1 MSLGVVAPD
10 AVPALSAEDR
20 VLDAAKRCCERWG
33 MLKVTVDDIANE
45 AHVSRATLYR
55 LFPGGRDV
63 LFDALRRRETSDFFD
78 ELQAH
83 VEQADSLADF
93 VVRVVVEATRQLR
106 ADEHLQIML
115 ASEPGSVAASLSFEG
130 LPIIFQTA
138 TTYLSERVARW
149 IGEER
154 SAELAELLSRLVVTY
169 FLVPSRY
176 VDLGDPES
184 ANRFVHSFVLPA
196 FAQPEKGV

>member
-1 MSLGVVAPD
+1 MS
-10 AVPALSAEDR
+10 
-20 VLDAAKRCCERWG
+20 
-33 MLKVTVDDIANE
+33 KVTVDDIAAE
-45 AHVSRATLYR
+45 ARISRATLYR

-63 LFDALRRRETSDFFD
+63 LFDALRRRDTSDFFD
-78 ELQAH
+78 DLQAL
-83 VEQADSLADF
+83 VDQADSLEDF

-106 ADEHLQIML
+106 ADEHLQVML

-138 TTYLSERVARW
+138 TVYLSERVARW
-149 IGEER
+149 IGEAR

-169 FLVPSRY
+169 FLVPSRF

-184 ANRFVHSFVLPA
+184 ASRFVRSFVLPA
-196 FAQPEKGV
+196 FAPTQKGA

>member
-1 MSLGVVAPD
+1 MTVGVDSAI
-10 AVPALSAEDR
+10 SAETR
-20 VLDAAKRCCERWG
+20 VLDAAKLCCERWG
-33 MLKVTVDDIANE
+33 MSKVTIDDIATE
-45 AHVSRATLYR
+45 AGISRATLYR

-63 LFDALRRRETSDFFD
+63 LFDALRRRETTEFFD
-78 ELQAH
+78 ELEAH
-83 VEQADSLADF
+83 VDQADSLEDF

-130 LPIIFQTA
+130 LPVIFQTA
-138 TTYLSERVARW
+138 TAYLSSRVAAW

-169 FLVPSRY
+169 FLVPSRF
-176 VDLGDPES
+176 VDLGDPAS
-184 ANRFVHSFVLPA
+184 ASRFVRTFVLPA
-196 FAQPEKGV
+196 FVLTQKGP

>member
-1 MSLGVVAPD
+1 MTVGVL
-10 AVPALSAEDR
+10 PAISAETR

-33 MLKVTVDDIANE
+33 MLKVTVDDIAVE
-45 AHVSRATLYR
+45 AGISRATLYR

-63 LFDALRRRETSDFFD
+63 LFDALRRRETSEFFD
-78 ELQAH
+78 ELESH
-83 VEQADSLADF
+83 VDQADSLEDF
-93 VVRVVVEATRQLR
+93 VVRVVVESTRQLR
-106 ADEHLQIML
+106 ADEHLQVML

-138 TTYLSERVARW
+138 SAYLSPRVAAW

-184 ANRFVHSFVLPA
+184 ANRFVRSFVLPA
-196 FAQPEKGV
+196 FAPAAPAQKGS

>member
-10 AVPALSAEDR
+10 AVPASSAEDR

-33 MLKVTVDDIANE
+33 MLKVTVDDIA
-45 AHVSRATLYR
+45 ADARISRATLYR

-63 LFDALRRRETSDFFD
+63 LFDALRRRETSEFFD

-83 VEQADSLADF
+83 VEQADSLADL

-130 LPIIFQTA
+130 LPII
-138 TTYLSERVARW
+138 
-149 IGEER
+149 
-154 SAELAELLSRLVVTY
+154 
-169 FLVPSRY
+169 
-176 VDLGDPES
+176 
-184 ANRFVHSFVLPA
+184 
-196 FAQPEKGV
+196 